1 MTAIYVLNLYKGA
14 FKNDGSAY
22 CAYGSSMAVVEL
34 DVLTGEH
41 VIERMDVMFDAGE
54 MINVGIELGLF
65 LTSIERWLT
74 AWLFRS
80 N

>member
-1 MTAIYVLNLYKGA
+1 
-14 FKNDGSAY
+14 
-22 CAYGSSMAVVEL
+22 MAVVEL

-65 LTSIERWLT
+65 EVEKLLANHVVI
-74 AWLFRS
+74 FRP

>member
-1 MTAIYVLNLYKGA
+1 MVAIYVLNPYKGA
-14 FKNDGSAY
+14 FKSDGSAY

-65 LTSIERWLT
+65 QSV
-74 AWLFRS
+74 FNS
-80 N
+80 G

>member
-1 MTAIYVLNLYKGA
+1 MNPYKGA
-14 FKNDGSAY
+14 FKSDGSAY
-22 CAYGSSMAVVEL
+22 CAYGSSLAVVEL

-65 LTSIERWLT
+65 ELEKL
-74 AWLFRS
+74 
-80 N
+80 